1 MPFFET
7 TMQQMQAFRQ
17 LQRARQEGCSPVA
30 LTGCAMVQKAQLALT
45 LSSPEQP
52 VLSDNP
58 TSHKPPLTLLE
69 LALRNVVGE
78 SPSLKVPVLP
88 IPTAAVDTS
97 MHKSHLLDFRHEITL
112 GSAVR

>member
-52 VLSDNP
+52 VLI
-58 TSHKPPLTLLE
+58 LTGE
-69 LALRNVVGE
+69 EAEAWISYAVFAVV
-78 SPSLKVPVLP
+78 SACCVPVSHADVL
-88 IPTAAVDTS
+88 ARSAFRVVCAVLWRRLS
-97 MHKSHLLDFRHEITL
+97 VSC
-112 GSAVR
+112 